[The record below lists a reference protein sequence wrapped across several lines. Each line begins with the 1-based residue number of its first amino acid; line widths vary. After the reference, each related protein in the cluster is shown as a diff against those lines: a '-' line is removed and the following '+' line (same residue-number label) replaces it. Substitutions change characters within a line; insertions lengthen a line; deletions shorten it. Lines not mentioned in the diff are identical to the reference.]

1 VVAHHHQGKQHKK
14 TMEEG
19 NYTMR
24 VIASTH
30 KCIASG
36 SCVLAS
42 PQVFGQRDED
52 GVVHILHEH
61 PSLDLLKR
69 VRQAVELC
77 PALVFRIE
85 NEEQTADL
93 TIVEDASEI

>member
-1 VVAHHHQGKQHKK
+1 
-14 TMEEG
+14 
-19 NYTMR
+19 MR
-24 VIASTH
+24 VIASTG

-36 SCVLAS
+36 SCVLAC

-52 GVVHILHEH
+52 GVVHILQEH

-85 NEEQTADL
+85 DEEQTESL
-93 TIVEDASEI
+93 TIVEDPGDI

>member
-1 VVAHHHQGKQHKK
+1 
-14 TMEEG
+14 
-19 NYTMR
+19 MR
-24 VIASTH
+24 VIASTD

-42 PQVFGQRDED
+42 PQVFGQREED
-52 GVVHILHEH
+52 GVVHILDEH
-61 PSLDLLKR
+61 PSLALLNC

-85 NEEQTADL
+85 DEEQTTEL
-93 TIVEDASEI
+93 TIVEETDK

>member
-1 VVAHHHQGKQHKK
+1 MGSSQGNQRKLYKERK
-14 TMEEG
+14 DEA
-19 NYTMR
+19 MR
-24 VIASTH
+24 IMASID

-52 GVVHILHEH
+52 GVVHILQQR
-61 PSLDLLKR
+61 PPLDLLKR

-77 PALVFRIE
+77 PARVFRIE
-85 NEEQTADL
+85 DEEQTAEV
-93 TIVEDASEI
+93 TIVEEAGSI

>member
-1 VVAHHHQGKQHKK
+1 
-14 TMEEG
+14 
-19 NYTMR
+19 MR
-24 VIASTH
+24 VIASTD

-61 PSLDLLKR
+61 PPLALLNR

-77 PALVFRIE
+77 PAGVFHIE
-85 NEEQTADL
+85 DEEQTTEL
-93 TIVEDASEI
+93 TIVEETSNR

>member
-1 VVAHHHQGKQHKK
+1 
-14 TMEEG
+14 
-19 NYTMR
+19 MR

-36 SCVLAS
+36 SCVLAC

-52 GVVHILHEH
+52 GVVHIVNEH
-61 PSLDLLKR
+61 PSLDLLNQ

-77 PALVFRIE
+77 PALVFRME
-85 NEEQTADL
+85 DEEQTADL
-93 TIVEDASEI
+93 TIVEEISDI

>member
-1 VVAHHHQGKQHKK
+1 
-14 TMEEG
+14 
-19 NYTMR
+19 MR
-24 VIASTH
+24 VIASTD

-36 SCVLAS
+36 SCVLAC

-52 GVVHILHEH
+52 GVVHIVHAH
-61 PSLDLLKR
+61 PSLDLLNR

-85 NEEQTADL
+85 DEEQTADL
-93 TIVEDASEI
+93 TIVEETSDL

>member
-1 VVAHHHQGKQHKK
+1 
-14 TMEEG
+14 
-19 NYTMR
+19 MR
-24 VIASTH
+24 VIVSTD

-36 SCVLAS
+36 ACVLAS

-52 GVVHILHEH
+52 GVVRILNEH
-61 PSLDLLKR
+61 PSLDLLNR

-85 NEEQTADL
+85 DEEQTADL
-93 TIVEDASEI
+93 TIVEETSNS